1 MLDHAAAAAIANIGP
16 DLPKETVRVSG
27 NRGFW
32 ATKRL
37 FDIAMSLALL
47 PVMLALMPVLLLLN
61 PFFNRGRLFFVQE
74 RMGRDCRP
82 FRAIKFRTMTHVAE
96 IRRKHDEPIEL
107 DRITQLGRF
116 LRRTRL
122 DEVPQIL
129 NVLKGEMSLIGPRPD
144 YYEHAVKYAEII
156 PGYRARHAVRPGIS
170 GLAQV
175 GLGYAEGLEATRA
188 KTAVDHYYI
197 EHAGFRLDT
206 VIALKTVQAVL
217 FGAGA

>member
-1 MLDHAAAAAIANIGP
+1 MLDNVLT
-16 DLPKETVRVSG
+16 LPASEAGQPRSSVTVSG
-27 NRGFW
+27 S
-32 ATKRL
+32 RL
-37 FDIAMSLALL
+37 FWFFKRVFDLLMSVALL
-47 PVMLALMPVLLLLN
+47 PVMLVLIPVLLLLN
-61 PFFNRGRLFFVQE
+61 PFFNKGRLFFVQQ
-74 RMGRDCRP
+74 RMGRDCKP

-96 IRRKHDEPIEL
+96 IQRKHDDPIEV
-107 DRITQLGRF
+107 DRITLLGRF

-122 DEVPQIL
+122 DELPQIL

-197 EHAGFRLDT
+197 ENASFRLDSLI
-206 VIALKTVQAVL
+206 VLKTLQAIL
-217 FGAGA
+217 FRAGA

>member
-1 MLDHAAAAAIANIGP
+1 MLDNVLTIP
-16 DLPKETVRVSG
+16 VSETGQPRSSVTVSG
-27 NRGFW
+27 SRWFW
-32 ATKRL
+32 FSKRS
-37 FDIAMSLALL
+37 FDLLMSLVLL
-47 PVMLALMPVLLLLN
+47 PVMLFLIPVLLILN
-61 PFFNRGRLFFVQE
+61 PFFNKGRLFFVQE
-74 RMGRDCRP
+74 RMGRHCKP

-96 IRRKHDEPIEL
+96 IQRKHDEPIEI
-107 DRITQLGRF
+107 DRITLLGRF

-156 PGYRARHAVRPGIS
+156 PGYRARHAVRPGVS

-175 GLGYAEGLEATRA
+175 GLGYAEGIEATRA

-197 EHAGFRLDT
+197 EHAGFRLDSLI
-206 VIALKTVQAVL
+206 VLKTIQAIL
-217 FGAGA
+217 FRAGA